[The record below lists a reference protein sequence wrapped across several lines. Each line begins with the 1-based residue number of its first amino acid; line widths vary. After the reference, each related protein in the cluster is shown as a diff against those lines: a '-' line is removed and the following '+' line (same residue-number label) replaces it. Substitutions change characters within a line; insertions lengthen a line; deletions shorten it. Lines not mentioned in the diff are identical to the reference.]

1 MDFHKLINEVINN
14 QLGGQIKSL
23 SSSALSGVE
32 FGNKMA
38 ENKIL
43 VSSKTLICYPLIVFA
58 RPLRYTIQT

>member
-1 MDFHKLINEVINN
+1 MDFHILINKLINN

-32 FGNKMA
+32 FGNK
-38 ENKIL
+38 IL
-43 VSSKTLICYPLIVFA
+43 VSRKTLICYPLIVFA